1 MCVREELG
9 EVREIQEGRDTR
21 EAENLRDIKLIK
33 RGRESEM
40 KIRRDALVVCDALI
54 LYLQEK
60 IKVIEGEMNTS
71 KMELESLRLEYE

>member
-1 MCVREELG
+1 
-9 EVREIQEGRDTR
+9 
-21 EAENLRDIKLIK
+21 
-33 RGRESEM
+33 M